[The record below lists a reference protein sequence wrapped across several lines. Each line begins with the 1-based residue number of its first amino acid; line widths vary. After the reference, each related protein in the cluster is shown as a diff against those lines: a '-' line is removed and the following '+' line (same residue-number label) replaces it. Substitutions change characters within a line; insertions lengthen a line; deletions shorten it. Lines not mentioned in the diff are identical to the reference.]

1 MLAQAGFT
9 HAVTDGPLLVA
20 AGVAALVG
28 LVGFLSPCVLPLVPA
43 YLAYLGGQ
51 MTRPSPAAVR
61 STSAAESASGGGVA
75 VLTAEPA
82 APPAEPTRA
91 DLVFAGLTFVLGI
104 SIVFITFFYAL
115 RGTLSPVRNSE
126 WLPIVSGSLVIV
138 LAAQTAGIIRIPFL
152 MRTMKVNNTAPR
164 RTGALGG
171 LLLGLSFSAGWT
183 PCIGATLGAVLSSA
197 INDGTTAKGLLL
209 VSAYC
214 VGLGIPFIALAA
226 GIGNAGPLVRN
237 LNRHRRTIDIVS
249 ALVLLVMG
257 ILVLTSNLTWLST
270 YFSQHL
276 PSFIT
281 NFSTR

>member
-1 MLAQAGFT
+1 VN
-9 HAVTDGPLLVA
+9 VTL
-20 AGVAALVG
+20 
-28 LVGFLSPCVLPLVPA
+28 

-51 MTRPSPAAVR
+51 VTRPAPAVAVPA
-61 STSAAESASGGGVA
+61 TAELASGGGGVA
-75 VLTAEPA
+75 VLTAPPA
-82 APPAEPTRA
+82 APAEPSRA
-91 DLVFAGLTFVLGI
+91 DLLLSGLAFVAGI

-115 RGTLSPVRNSE
+115 RGTLSPVRNSQ

-138 LAAQTAGIIRIPFL
+138 LAAQTAGIIRIPWL
-152 MRTMKVNNTAPR
+152 MRTMKVSNSAPR
-164 RTGALGG
+164 RAGALGG

-214 VGLGIPFIALAA
+214 VGLGIPFLALAT
-226 GIGNAGPLVRN
+226 GIGNAAPLVRT

-249 ALVLLVMG
+249 AVILLIMG

-270 YFSQHL
+270 FFSQHL
-276 PSFIT
+276 PSFLT
-281 NFSTR
+281 SFSTR

>member
-1 MLAQAGFT
+1 VNVNVYLAFVAGL
-9 HAVTDGPLLVA
+9 AS
-20 AGVAALVG
+20 
-28 LVGFLSPCVLPLVPA
+28 FLSPCVLPLVPA

-51 MTRPSPAAVR
+51 MTRPAAAPVPAAAMAGGSR
-61 STSAAESASGGGVA
+61 GGVA
-75 VLTAEPA
+75 LAT
-82 APPAEPTRA
+82 APPAAAPAVPTRA
-91 DLVFAGLTFVLGI
+91 DLAFAGFTFVLGI

-115 RGTLSPVRNSE
+115 RGTLSPVRNSH

-138 LAAQTAGIIRIPFL
+138 LAAQTAGVIRIPFL
-152 MRTMKVNNTAPR
+152 MRTMKVNNSAPR

-197 INDGTTAKGLLL
+197 LNDGTTAKGLLL

-214 VGLGIPFIALAA
+214 VGLGIPFMALAA
-226 GIGNAGPLVRN
+226 GIGNAGPLVRT
-237 LNRHRRTIDIVS
+237 LNQHRRTIDIVS

-257 ILVLTSNLTWLST
+257 ILVLTSSMTSLST
-270 YFSQHL
+270 FFSDHL
-276 PSFIT
+276 PSFLK